1 MEESNTCFKIVVLLV
16 LFSEVQRLLVI
27 IQNFLEQQE
36 KDIFAIE
43 SKLSSLHKQIST
55 ICIDIGVQTTLD
67 AYFQFQRFSQTSV
80 SLK

>member
-1 MEESNTCFKIVVLLV
+1 VEESNTCPMIVVPSV
-16 LFSEVQRLLVI
+16 LFSEVKRFLVI

-55 ICIDIGVQTTLD
+55 IRANIGVQTTLD
-67 AYFQFQRFSQTSV
+67 AYFQFQR
-80 SLK
+80 LP